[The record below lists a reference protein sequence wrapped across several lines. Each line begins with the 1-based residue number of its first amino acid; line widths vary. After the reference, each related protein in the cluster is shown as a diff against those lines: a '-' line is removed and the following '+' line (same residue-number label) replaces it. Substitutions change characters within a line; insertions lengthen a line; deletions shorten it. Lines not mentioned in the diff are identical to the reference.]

1 MKKNKQCPL
10 RPQQYEISMELL
22 CQRAARQRSFV
33 PEVRRMM
40 RTSKLVFVLVLKSKG
55 LYCWATVVL
64 VQISEKQHHHIL
76 KMLKCIFGFIPTLSL
91 MVIQKPIIARFI
103 TYFCYQM
110 LSSFNFEELTTYANN
125 RIAVITKMMVKL
137 RMKIVEFVLFER
149 TLERIK
155 ELHL

>member
-10 RPQQYEISMELL
+10 RPEQYEISRELR

-33 PEVRRMM
+33 PKVCRMM
-40 RTSKLVFVLVLKSKG
+40 RTTKLVFVLKSKG

-137 RMKIVEFVLFER
+137 KMKIVKFVLFER
-149 TLERIK
+149 TLEIIK